1 MDQKIGK
8 QYSYLNKY
16 ARVPP
21 NSPDWQSIEYNL
33 QIALGS
39 STAVCRN
46 IWSIA
51 NANISLNFEKKNKGL
66 LFLDSWIDTSTLTD
80 NNNPEKVCQRG
91 FDFPL
96 GGLLFPTG
104 HIQLNQENYRG
115 KNKVF
120 EFFVVR
126 AAVGRSY
133 SLSVKNTDKI
143 REKRK
148 LPQGFDSV

>member
-21 NSPDWQSIEYNL
+21 NSQDWQAIEYNL

-51 NANISLNFEKKNKGL
+51 NANMSLNFEKKNK
-66 LFLDSWIDTSTLTD
+66 
-80 NNNPEKVCQRG
+80 VCISSK
-91 FDFPL
+91 F
-96 GGLLFPTG
+96 
-104 HIQLNQENYRG
+104 
-115 KNKVF
+115 
-120 EFFVVR
+120 
-126 AAVGRSY
+126 
-133 SLSVKNTDKI
+133 
-143 REKRK
+143 
-148 LPQGFDSV
+148 